1 MNLSLK
7 VALRYL
13 FSKRSFHFI
22 TIIIYISIIGITV
35 GVAALICVISIF
47 NGFKELTENNIIGFD
62 PHIRITNKESESFSL
77 DTSLLSDIKTLENV
91 ISVQPVI
98 TGKIAAINKDII
110 QVFNIRCYG
119 NNQNIPISSSH
130 ISNTIQFRPQGKKIR
145 LGLNL
150 ADALHLLPGD
160 TVRLITPKDIET
172 SLRTYSMN
180 TGTKLLLESVYS
192 TNIRDYDR
200 SLGITDLEIGRNI
213 FNLGLGE
220 IHSLDIR
227 INDIDAIDNVK
238 TKITEFLPED
248 FKIETWT
255 DMNQE
260 LLGVMKF
267 EKMMAYAILSLII
280 LITGFN
286 ILASLSMTVVEK
298 KKDIATMISMGESK
312 KNVGKIFLY
321 EGILIGTISTVLG
334 TLLGLVL
341 CYGQIYFKWFRFD
354 TSTYIIDSVPVIV
367 TTIDV
372 FMIAFISL
380 TISILSVIYPSR
392 RASRTN
398 IIESLRS
405 E

>member
-98 TGKIAAINKDII
+98 TGKTAAINKDII

-119 NNQNIPISSSH
+119 DNQNIPISSSH

-160 TVRLITPKDIET
+160 TVRLITPKDIEA

-180 TGTKLLLESVYS
+180 TGTKLLLESIYS

-200 SLGITDLEIGRNI
+200 FLGITDLETGRNI

-248 FKIETWT
+248 FIIETWT